1 MTAMKMDGGGSGS
14 GKLSGPVEYACTRRL
29 RHRLVLSYLSQ
40 QGLQPTF
47 QSMVQQTDAHLCLKH
62 LQQLVARGLLNEAVC
77 YICRFLP
84 SGTCKAIEDR
94 PLLLFLYALWT
105 FANIAASASHAAV
118 APDMHRNDL
127 ALFLTVCRNL
137 KLCTIVIRLLKL
149 PQFRASL
156 NWGVISNKASF
167 IACDLARESP
177 ELSHWVVLPS
187 DPASLH
193 DVLPICPRQKS
204 YVKGPPRRPPA
215 RTITKLYLNKRRS
228 VSSSSLQPGFATNSL
243 NQVADLIMKC
253 FNIGESLEFLQS
265 SKKEDAPG
273 APLSQTMFDTLT
285 DPAKTIGTSSVKN
298 AGAPVSLPA
307 KTSGILSGTYAGT
320 TDTIQDVILR
330 KNPRTELSTVR
341 EDPDPKRQRICV
353 KLVSVHRPEA
363 EVHRMNLM
371 A

>member
-1 MTAMKMDGGGSGS
+1 MGFVLQPVSSLMKIDIVYGILSAPASIASGDMTAMKMDGGGSGS

-127 ALFLTVCRNL
+127 ALCMTVCRNL
-137 KLCTIVIRLLKL
+137 KLRTIVIRLLKL
-149 PQFRASL
+149 PQFRWADFFLVICVFVAVVAVAVVVLDRAIKLALTICRASL

-177 ELSHWVVLPS
+177 ESSHWVVLPS

-193 DVLPICPRQKS
+193 DVLPIWF
-204 YVKGPPRRPPA
+204 V
-215 RTITKLYLNKRRS
+215 
-228 VSSSSLQPGFATNSL
+228 
-243 NQVADLIMKC
+243 
-253 FNIGESLEFLQS
+253 
-265 SKKEDAPG
+265 
-273 APLSQTMFDTLT
+273 
-285 DPAKTIGTSSVKN
+285 
-298 AGAPVSLPA
+298 
-307 KTSGILSGTYAGT
+307 
-320 TDTIQDVILR
+320 
-330 KNPRTELSTVR
+330 
-341 EDPDPKRQRICV
+341 
-353 KLVSVHRPEA
+353 
-363 EVHRMNLM
+363 
-371 A
+371 